1 MLYITMTQG
10 KTYKI
15 RALTVHDE
23 AHIREVDD
31 GFNGVPE
38 EVATGDGCERP
49 RARVPPER
57 AVGIQRLEAY
67 TTESKRD
74 DEERVHGG
82 HNMYIPSNPIQVTRQ
97 SLKKKNRVEQTRT
110 HTNCCGL
117 GSFSAGRS
125 CSERTSR

>member
-1 MLYITMTQG
+1 MRHSMTQG
-10 KTYKI
+10 KRYKI

-38 EVATGDGCERP
+38 EVATGDGRERP

-57 AVGIQRLEAY
+57 AVGIQRFEANAAQ
-67 TTESKRD
+67 SKRD

-82 HNMYIPSNPIQVTRQ
+82 HNMYIPSNPVQLNA
-97 SLKKKNRVEQTRT
+97 SEFEKK
-110 HTNCCGL
+110 
-117 GSFSAGRS
+117 
-125 CSERTSR
+125 SE

>member
-38 EVATGDGCERP
+38 EVTAGNGCERP

-57 AVGIQRLEAY
+57 TVGIQRLEAY
-67 TTESKRD
+67 TAESKRD
-74 DEERVHGG
+74 DEESVHGG
-82 HNMYIPSNPIQVTRQ
+82 HNMYIPSNPVQLTRQ
-97 SLKKKNRVEQTRT
+97 SLKKKIRRI
-110 HTNCCGL
+110 
-117 GSFSAGRS
+117 
-125 CSERTSR
+125 